1 MFKKFYTPIQM
12 RILTILMLFIG
23 THSFLIPTPFLGK
36 WIPENFKSCNVEI
49 CHDKIIGN
57 YKDCFATMNINSIKD
72 QNTSFQV
79 SLDNLQIVNY
89 PSNLDPL
96 KLATIAMIV
105 FAIQQSGLLLLLSLL
120 DSNMRIE
127 FKTGPYQGKLNF
139 YRLD

>member
-1 MFKKFYTPIQM
+1 M

-36 WIPENFKSCNVEI
+36 WQPENLKSCNVEI

-79 SLDNLQIVNY
+79 TLDNLQIVNY
-89 PSNLDPL
+89 PSYLDPL

>member
-1 MFKKFYTPIQM
+1 M
-12 RILTILMLFIG
+12 RLVTILMLIIG
-23 THSFLIPTPFLGK
+23 TNSFIIPTPFLGK
-36 WIPENFKSCNVEI
+36 WIPENLKSCNVEI
-49 CHDKIIGN
+49 CNDKIIGN
-57 YKDCFATMNINSIKD
+57 YKDCFASMDINSIKN

-89 PSNLDPL
+89 PSNLDPI

-127 FKTGPYQGKLNF
+127 FKTGPYQGKFNF